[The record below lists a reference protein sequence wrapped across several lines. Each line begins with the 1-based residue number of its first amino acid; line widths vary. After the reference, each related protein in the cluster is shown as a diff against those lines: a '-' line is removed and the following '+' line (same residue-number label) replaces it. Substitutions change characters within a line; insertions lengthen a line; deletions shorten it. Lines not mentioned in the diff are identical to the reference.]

1 LGNCAGVDWASE
13 KHDVLIA
20 DQSGKELFAG
30 TFVHDE
36 PGITSLCAGLVKH
49 DVEVVAIERPDG
61 LLVERL
67 LETGIQVLALHP
79 NQVKAA
85 RDRFRASGGK
95 SDRFDS
101 FVLCE
106 LARTDRH
113 RFRVLEPDSDET
125 KALRALTRARE
136 DLVTARV
143 AMANQLRAELE
154 RFWPGPV
161 GLFADLDSRISL
173 AFLARYP
180 SPADAK
186 GLGEKRL
193 AGFLKTHGYSSR
205 KTPAQ
210 LLERLRSAPAGR
222 GGPVET
228 RTRRSIV
235 LRLTQTLQIMVEQIR
250 ELESEIAEALDAHP
264 DGEIFRSFFVTRT
277 SVICAATL
285 LSEIGDCRARYPHR
299 DAIAAQAGHA
309 PVAVESGKRKSAKFR
324 WACNKRLRRALD
336 TVAMSTARWNPW
348 AADRYAQAR
357 ARGHNHR
364 RALRTLG
371 RAWSRIL
378 WRCWQTRTPY
388 DPQRHTGLQQ
398 HITVTIPSP
407 AGPVTD
413 VAATQRMA
421 GAAITTSAPHRPS
434 TYHSTPS
441 LQPLLSTGG

>member
-1 LGNCAGVDWASE
+1 
-13 KHDVLIA
+13 
-20 DQSGKELFAG
+20 
-30 TFVHDE
+30 
-36 PGITSLCAGLVKH
+36 
-49 DVEVVAIERPDG
+49 
-61 LLVERL
+61 
-67 LETGIQVLALHP
+67 
-79 NQVKAA
+79 
-85 RDRFRASGGK
+85 
-95 SDRFDS
+95 
-101 FVLCE
+101 
-106 LARTDRH
+106 
-113 RFRVLEPDSDET
+113 VLEPDLDET

-136 DLVTARV
+136 DLVAARV

-161 GLFADLDSRISL
+161 GLFADLDSPISL

-180 SPADAK
+180 SPTDAK

-193 AGFLKTHGYSSR
+193 AGFLKSHGYSSR

-210 LLERLRSAPAGR
+210 LVKRLRSAPAGR
-222 GGPVET
+222 AGDLET

-235 LRLTQTLQIMVEQIR
+235 LRLTRTLQMMVEQIR

-264 DGEIFRSFFVTRT
+264 DGEIFRSFFLTRT

-285 LSEIGDCRARYPHR
+285 LAEIGDCRARYPHR

-348 AADRYAQAR
+348 AADRYAHAR
-357 ARGHNHR
+357 QRGHNHR
-364 RALRTLG
+364 RALRSVG

-388 DPQRHTGLQQ
+388 DPARHTGLQR
-398 HITVTIPSP
+398 HITVTIPSQS
-407 AGPVTD
+407 GPRPD
-413 VAATQRMA
+413 HAATQPMA
-421 GAAITTSAPHRPS
+421 PDLTHQTAEPARG
-434 TYHSTPS
+434 
-441 LQPLLSTGG
+441 

>member
-1 LGNCAGVDWASE
+1 MGNCAGVDWASE

-113 RFRVLEPDSDET
+113 RFRVLEPDSDQT
-125 KALRALTRARE
+125 KALRALTRVRE
-136 DLVTARV
+136 DLVAARV

-180 SPADAK
+180 SPADAI

-235 LRLTQTLQIMVEQIR
+235 LRLTPTLQIMVEQIR

-264 DGEIFRSFFVTRT
+264 DGEIFRSFFRTRT
-277 SVICAATL
+277 SVVCAATL

-309 PVAVESGKRKSAKFR
+309 PVAVESGKRKNAKFR

-398 HITVTIPSP
+398 HITVTISSP

-413 VAATQRMA
+413 VAATQQMA
-421 GAAITTSAPHRPS
+421 GAAITSAPHRPS
-434 TYHSTPS
+434 AYRSTPS